1 MKDNEK
7 KGTGLDR
14 DLRYLKL
21 LHMRYGNIRKAS
33 EEIINLNAILNLPK
47 GTEHFLS
54 DIHGEYESF
63 THILKNASGVI
74 KSKIDMVFE
83 NTLPESDRKT
93 LATLI
98 YYPEEKLQI
107 IKSTVKNLDEWYM
120 LTLHR
125 LIEVCKVSASKYTRS
140 EVRKALP
147 EGFDYIIDELLHTQD
162 YEIDK
167 NEYYKQI
174 VTTIIEIGRADA
186 FIIAMSNLI
195 QRLSIA
201 QLHIIGDIYDR
212 GPGAPI
218 IMDTLMK
225 HHSVDIQWGNH
236 DIEWLGASI
245 GSMACI
251 ANVIRLSSR
260 YDNMNTIEGDYGIS
274 VRPLAV
280 FAMEAYAND
289 DCAVFMPRHIEVT
302 EYSKHDEKLISKIH
316 KAITV
321 IQFKLEGQIIMRHPE
336 YKMDDRLLLNN
347 IDFEKG
353 TIKLYG
359 GEYELKDKY
368 FPTIDPK
375 NPYVLTPDENEVME
389 RLRTAFM
396 TSERLQSHMEF
407 LCERGAVYNSFNSN
421 LMFHGCIPMTE
432 DGEFETVDIFG
443 KKLKGKEL
451 LDELDHQVRQGVK
464 TKDGTQEHSD
474 AEDLLWYLWCGSRS
488 PLFGKD
494 KITTFEQYFVDEPS
508 LRVEK
513 KNPYYINVEKREICI
528 KILKEFGLRPAMSHI
543 INGHVPVE
551 IKNGQS
557 PIKAGGKLFVIDGG
571 LSKGYQPKTGIAG
584 YTLLYNSHGMILASH
599 EPFES
604 KEKAVREEKD
614 IHSKIVVLEK
624 SGYRKMVADTDQGE
638 GIKERIKDLEMLLAA
653 YRNGTIKQKQL
664 NS

>member
-1 MKDNEK
+1 MKNVE
-7 KGTGLDR
+7 TNSR
-14 DLRYLKL
+14 DYRYLKL
-21 LHMRYGNIRKAS
+21 LHKRYGNIRKAS

-83 NTLPESDRKT
+83 NTLPESEKKS

-98 YYPEEKLQI
+98 YYPEEKLEI
-107 IKSTVKNLDEWYM
+107 IKENVEDLEEWYT

-140 EVRKALP
+140 VVRKALP
-147 EGFDYIIDELLHTQD
+147 EGFDYIIDELLHAQD

-167 NEYYKQI
+167 NEYYRQI
-174 VTTIIEIGRADA
+174 VSTIIKIGRADA

-195 QRLSIA
+195 QRLAIA
-201 QLHIIGDIYDR
+201 RLHIIGDIFDR

-218 IMDTLMK
+218 IMDVLMK

-236 DIEWLGASI
+236 DIEWMGASF
-245 GSMACI
+245 GSMSCI

-274 VRPLAV
+274 IRPLAV

-289 DCAVFMPRHIEVT
+289 PCETFIPKHIDVT

-321 IQFKLEGQIIMRHPE
+321 IQFKLEGQVVKRHPE
-336 YKMDDRLLLNN
+336 YKMDDRLLLDK
-347 IDFEKG
+347 IDYERG
-353 TIKLYG
+353 VIEING
-359 GEYELKDKY
+359 REYELKDKY

-375 NPYVLTPDENEVME
+375 DPYKLTEDEQEVME

-396 TSERLQSHMEF
+396 TSERLEAHMEF
-407 LCERGAVYNSFNSN
+407 ICENGAIYNSYNSN

-451 LDELDHQVRQGVK
+451 LDEIDRKVRRGMKLK
-464 TKDGTQEHSD
+464 TAQRGIVMLRTCCGTCGAAHSRLCS
-474 AEDLLWYLWCGSRS
+474 A
-488 PLFGKD
+488 
-494 KITTFEQYFVDEPS
+494 
-508 LRVEK
+508 
-513 KNPYYINVEKREICI
+513 
-528 KILKEFGLRPAMSHI
+528 
-543 INGHVPVE
+543 
-551 IKNGQS
+551 
-557 PIKAGGKLFVIDGG
+557 
-571 LSKGYQPKTGIAG
+571 
-584 YTLLYNSHGMILASH
+584 
-599 EPFES
+599 
-604 KEKAVREEKD
+604 
-614 IHSKIVVLEK
+614 
-624 SGYRKMVADTDQGE
+624 
-638 GIKERIKDLEMLLAA
+638 RI
-653 YRNGTIKQKQL
+653 R
-664 NS
+664 